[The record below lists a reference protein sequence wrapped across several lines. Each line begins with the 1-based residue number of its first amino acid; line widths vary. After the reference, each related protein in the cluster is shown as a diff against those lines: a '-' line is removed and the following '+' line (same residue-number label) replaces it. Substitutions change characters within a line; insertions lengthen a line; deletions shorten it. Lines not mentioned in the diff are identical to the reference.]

1 MANIPLPVIGVAG
14 FKNSGKTTLV
24 VKLVAEFTRRGFR
37 VATVKHAHHEFQIDG
52 AETDSARHRR
62 AGAGQVAIVS
72 SKRWALVTELGGAA
86 EPALGEILARLAPAD
101 LVIVEGYKGEPIP
114 KIETRRAA
122 APAKRAL
129 APEDPLVVAIAADHA
144 VADPGVPAF
153 DLDGAAAI
161 ADFIAAFFVLEKA
174 PAGTL
179 ADPA

>member
-1 MANIPLPVIGVAG
+1 MANLPPPVIGVAG

-24 VKLVAEFTRRGFR
+24 VKLLAEFARRGFR

-72 SKRWALVTELGGAA
+72 SKRWALVTELRDAM
-86 EPALGEILARLAPAD
+86 EPSLDAILARLTPAD

-114 KIETRRAA
+114 KIEARRAA

-129 APEDPLVVAIAADHA
+129 APDDPLVVAIAADHA
-144 VADPGVPAF
+144 VAEPGVASF
-153 DLDGAAAI
+153 DLDDAAKI
-161 ADFIAAFFVLEKA
+161 ADFIAAFFVLE
-174 PAGTL
+174 PARAGVTPE
-179 ADPA
+179 AK